1 MHMYICVYV
10 TAQLEYY
17 YYYYYYYY
25 YLSYFFKI
33 SSEIA

>member
-25 YLSYFFKI
+25 LSYFFKI